1 MDENKNKA
9 SHKAVLLFEF
19 GQHFIYLKYRE
30 FYE

>member
-1 MDENKNKA
+1 MGENKNKA

-19 GQHFIYLKYRE
+19 GQHLIYLKYRE